1 MVYPRFATPSS
12 SHDTAGRELTA
23 GSPHSVVHQVLT
35 LADGANLPGMGRAPT
50 WSSRA
55 SAYLYRSNTL
65 QDFATQASS
74 QRFATRASLGFTGLC
89 VMVTLLIMLGV
100 QLMTREIWTECQPGV
115 PCKWAKTQRETIA
128 DVIHTRVPKVK
139 QYAKDRD
146 FSYLGADKSA
156 GLYDPKRNCVHS
168 FVEGFKA
175 RVGNLS
181 SQPKL
186 VHELFSILHLENSTT
201 ARAVVTDL
209 WDTSVDFEPMVDQ
222 IATHG
227 PWVQT
232 APHAWL
238 CMAVAPDPDVRSR
251 KTHTQDV
258 LGGNRMHDSFY
269 TRTGVYGGTGR
280 STRRC
285 ALGSTSLRWPLS
297 SSRLQVTPRTPTA
310 SALRCMKCWYSN
322 ALHRCPK
329 CVKRVADYA
338 ARALCSYSAA
348 S

>member
-12 SHDTAGRELTA
+12 LHDTAGRELTA
-23 GSPHSVVHQVLT
+23 GSPHSVVHPAMT
-35 LADGANLPGMGRAPT
+35 LADGENLPGMSRAPAR
-50 WSSRA
+50 SSRA
-55 SAYLYRSNTL
+55 FTSAYHRRSKSL
-65 QDFATQASS
+65 QSFATPP
-74 QRFATRASLGFTGLC
+74 SLGFTGLC

-100 QLMTREIWTECQPGV
+100 QLMTREIWAECQPGV

-251 KTHTQDV
+251 KTHTLDV